1 MGFFAKA
8 KQSFKEKQAE
18 RAELKKAYKEEY
30 EKEKA
35 IQESGRRLAAREEA
49 RERARAKARLPP
61 MSERLAAGVGRA
73 AKATVKTVG
82 RIDKRRGIDF
92 LGVGGGGTDFFGM
105 QPARPRARAKRKTT
119 KKKKRKSKPRS
130 QPAIGQFDW
139 F

>member
-1 MGFFAKA
+1 MKLFEKA
-8 KQSFKEKQAE
+8 KKAFAEKKAE

-30 EKEKA
+30 AKEKA

-61 MSERLAAGVGRA
+61 ISKRLAVGAGRLASGAAKGVGNIIKES
-73 AKATVKTVG
+73 AKSSAKGGKGV
-82 RIDKRRGIDF
+82 DF
-92 LGVGGGGTDFFGM
+92 LGIGGGGIDLFGT
-105 QPARPRARAKRKTT
+105 PART

-130 QPAIGQFDW
+130 QPTIRQFDW